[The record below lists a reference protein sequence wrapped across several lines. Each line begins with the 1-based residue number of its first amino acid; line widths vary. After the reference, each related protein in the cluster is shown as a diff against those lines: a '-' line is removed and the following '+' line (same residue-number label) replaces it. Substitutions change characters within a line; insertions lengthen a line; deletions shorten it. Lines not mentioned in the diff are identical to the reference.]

1 LRLERED
8 ARCHK
13 GDHGKRFVQIE
24 HEGHLSA
31 LIALELLLFLQIVLQ
46 GPCL

>member
-13 GDHGKRFVQIE
+13 GGRGKRFVQIE

-31 LIALELLLFLQIVLQ
+31 LNALELLLFLQIVLQ